1 MSTLAL
7 KILAILFMF
16 IDHLGFAIG
25 SSTFA
30 AMNFSGGYYFC
41 RAIGRLAFP
50 IFAFLIANGFKHTK
64 NLKKY
69 ILRLFAFAIISEVPF
84 DLFVSGKVTLISL
97 SGLLPDFR
105 FDNVFFTLLLGLLFL
120 CLHRYYTE
128 KFDKYAWAASSVTL
142 FVLCAFAGFITSDY
156 GAVGVAWV
164 ALFGLFDIQNR
175 EKMPFLFMGA
185 AVLAYWR
192 IIARCILVAIYRL
205 TAVNISTVP
214 VLSYF
219 FADSWNVMSFIQ
231 PFALVAFGFLLM
243 YNGKSGMPENKC
255 AKKAWQYAF
264 YLFYPLH
271 ILILYLIFR

>member
-25 SSTFA
+25 SSAFA
-30 AMNFSGGYYFC
+30 AVNFGGGYYFC
-41 RAIGRLAFP
+41 RAVGRLAFP

-69 ILRLFAFAIISEVPF
+69 ILRIFAFAIISEVPF
-84 DLFVSGKVTLISL
+84 DLFVSGKVTLVSW
-97 SGLLPDFR
+97 SGLLPDLHFN
-105 FDNVFFTLLLGLLFL
+105 NVFFTLLLGLLFL
-120 CLHRYYTE
+120 CSHRYYTE
-128 KFDKYAWAASSVTL
+128 KYKKFAWVASSVTL
-142 FVLCAFAGFITSDY
+142 FVICAFAGFITSDY

-192 IIARCILVAIYRL
+192 IISRCILVAVYRL
-205 TAVNISTVP
+205 VSISISHIP
-214 VLSYF
+214 VLWYF
-219 FADSWNVMSFIQ
+219 FSNSWGVMAFIQ
-231 PFALVAFGFLLM
+231 PFALVAFGFFFM
-243 YNGKSGMPENKC
+243 YNGKSGMPQNKN
-255 AKKAWQYAF
+255 ARKALQYAF

-271 ILILYLIFR
+271 ILILYFIFK